1 MKNDDGWSEGIV
13 GLESGMD
20 SNLSGTLLIV
30 DDEPEIREV
39 VGMHLTALGLTLI
52 EASDGHHALDIL
64 RTQPVDVVVSDLM
77 MPRMTGL
84 ALLSSMRSEGLMQPF
99 IFLTAY
105 PSQDTTVQALR
116 LGAFDYLEKPF
127 EGDELRGFVREAMR
141 VAKEMSRLNAGAQAT
156 GAGGGHESAA
166 QQIRKLRTLRYEEA
180 HGKSNEPLA
189 TGNLAQRKI
198 EELFISEA
206 TAQLL
211 FCGGSIKNLSNPDER
226 AIELGYLFR
235 VMQGIAD
242 AAVPIGAPRL
252 VELMRAAEHFF
263 TALRVRPH
271 MVSRELIELATNSNH
286 LLQAAV
292 TTLGKDDGSVDIAA
306 TIEAFAQ
313 ATAKVESVG

>member
-1 MKNDDGWSEGIV
+1 MEAK
-13 GLESGMD
+13 
-20 SNLSGTLLIV
+20 LSGTLLIV
-30 DDEPEIREV
+30 DDEPEIREI
-39 VGMHLTALGLTLI
+39 VGMHLTALGVTLI

-127 EGDELRGFVREAMR
+127 EGDELRGFVKEAMR
-141 VAKEMSRLNAGAQAT
+141 VAKEMKRLNEGAAQAT
-156 GAGGGHESAA
+156 DTGGGHESAA

-211 FCGGSIKNLSNPDER
+211 FCGGSIKNLSNPEER

-242 AAVPIGAPRL
+242 AAVPIGATRL
-252 VELMRAAEHFF
+252 VDLMRAAEHFF

-271 MVSRELIELATNSNH
+271 MVSRELIELATNSNQS
-286 LLQAAV
+286 LQAAV
-292 TTLGKDDGSVDIAA
+292 TTLGKDDGSVDVDA

-313 ATAKVESVG
+313 ATAKVESGG

>member
-1 MKNDDGWSEGIV
+1 
-13 GLESGMD
+13 MD
-20 SNLSGTLLIV
+20 PKLSGTLLIV
-30 DDEPEIREV
+30 DDEPEIREI
-39 VGMHLTALGLTLI
+39 VGMHLTALGVTLI

-84 ALLSSMRSEGLMQPF
+84 VLLSSMRSEGLMQPF

-127 EGDELRGFVREAMR
+127 EGEELRDFVKEAMR
-141 VAKEMSRLNAGAQAT
+141 VAKEMKRLSEGAAQAT
-156 GAGGGHESAA
+156 GTGGGHESAA

-211 FCGGSIKNLSNPDER
+211 FCGGSIKNLRSPEER
-226 AIELGYLFR
+226 AVELGYLFR

-242 AAVPIGAPRL
+242 AAVPIGATRL

-271 MVSRELIELATNSNH
+271 MVSRDLIELATNSNQ
-286 LLQAAV
+286 LLQTAV
-292 TTLGKDDGSVDIAA
+292 TTLGKDDGSVDIDA

-313 ATAKVESVG
+313 ATAKVESGG

>member
-1 MKNDDGWSEGIV
+1 
-13 GLESGMD
+13 MD
-20 SNLSGTLLIV
+20 AKLSGTLLIV
-30 DDEPEIREV
+30 DDEPEIREI
-39 VGMHLTALGLTLI
+39 VGMHLTALGVTLI

-127 EGDELRGFVREAMR
+127 EGDELRGFVKEAMR
-141 VAKEMSRLNAGAQAT
+141 VAKEMKRLNEGAAQVT
-156 GAGGGHESAA
+156 DTGGGHETAA

-211 FCGGSIKNLSNPDER
+211 FCGGSIKNLSNPEER

-242 AAVPIGAPRL
+242 AAVPIGATRL
-252 VELMRAAEHFF
+252 VDLMRAAEHFF

-286 LLQAAV
+286 SLQAAV
-292 TTLGKDDGSVDIAA
+292 TTLGKDDGLVDVDA

-313 ATAKVESVG
+313 ATAKVESGG